1 MNRLLRWTAAGLV
14 TLAFF
19 GCAEPRDQGGDTQ
32 TNWLKECTTN
42 ADCGSLSCHC
52 GLCTRTCNADLAC
65 DGAPVGVAC
74 RARDSVETLAQC
86 GAATSEGLCLG
97 PSVAP
102 TSTVESFCE
111 DYFGALCKHVA
122 DCGCSAEASMNCAS
136 STTLCAEPNN
146 AFAILEADAAAGH
159 LVFDAVAASA
169 LVARIQNPATTCLD
183 QILAAGFDSYSART
197 FGSVFLGTRRA
208 GAPCHRVDG
217 KKNAFASVCEP
228 GLMCVTGTDGA
239 NTCVALA
246 APGEACPVLPEN
258 ATSTCLE
265 RKAPDKDGEFE
276 SAFASLTCV
285 PTSPGSAAGT
295 CRTAAPDGSPCDDAR
310 QCAGGR
316 CASALT
322 GEAPTCGPKLA
333 NGSSC
338 ELGEEC
344 ESGRCATPIRTCES
358 RLSDGSECT
367 AAVDCESGACNGRDD
382 PGVLGTCGP
391 PVVPPEPL
399 PKGSACVWHEDC
411 GSMLVCDVGF
421 CGERLCQD
429 FSN

>member
-52 GLCTRTCNADLAC
+52 GLCTRTCNVDVAC

-74 RARDSVETLAQC
+74 RAQDSVETLAQC

-97 PSVAP
+97 PSVGP
-102 TSTVESFCE
+102 TSTVENFCE

-122 DCGCSAEASMNCAS
+122 DCGCSGEGQMNCAS
-136 STTLCAEPNN
+136 LAASCTEPNST
-146 AFAILEADAAAGH
+146 FAMLELGVAAGAF
-159 LVFDAVAASA
+159 VFDAMAASA
-169 LVARIQNPATTCLD
+169 LFARLENPATTCLEHV
-183 QILAAGFDSYSART
+183 LAAGFDSYSALT
-197 FGSVFLGTRRA
+197 FGGVFLGTLPA
-208 GAPCHRVDG
+208 GASCDTPDG
-217 KKNAFASVCEP
+217 KKKTSASACEP
-228 GLMCVTGTDGA
+228 GLLCLTGADGA

-246 APGEACPVLPEN
+246 APGEACPVVADN

-265 RKAPDKDGEFE
+265 RKDPDRDGEFE

-285 PTSPGSAAGT
+285 PTSPGSPTGT

-316 CASALT
+316 CAPALA

-333 NGSSC
+333 NGGSC
-338 ELGEEC
+338 ETDVEC
-344 ESGRCATPIRTCES
+344 ESGRCAFISGTCEP
-358 RLSDGSECT
+358 RLPDDSECT
-367 AAVDCESGACNGRDD
+367 AAVECESGACHRPVDSAASGS
-382 PGVLGTCGP
+382 CGP
-391 PVVPPEPL
+391 PMIPAPAL
-399 PKGSACVWHEDC
+399 PKGSACVEQKEC
-411 GSMLVCDVGF
+411 GSALSCDAGL
-421 CGERLCQD
+421 CRERLCDD
-429 FSN
+429 FAP